1 MTPDHTPAEALATSD
16 AEAAARK
23 AKDQRSAKI
32 ERGVT
37 LFTAGIASVVAAQGM
52 YVMFSESLHMHPA
65 LQALCFAFI
74 ELMVVASAMRAR
86 RSQIDTGS
94 AGVDGIAMWV
104 LTILS
109 GVLAAS
115 HATEDVGL
123 LVLRLAAPLVAAW
136 GWERSMALERRQ
148 LTGRD
153 GGMNWRWTPR
163 RLLVKWGIADPT
175 DRTVAEVAVERRL
188 ADLALAADA
197 VRIARINGGGRPERK
212 AMQRLHRAI
221 DKATADGIALGK
233 ESVRAQLAE
242 HLEGRFSAY
251 TLPNYRPVTD
261 WARPVTDWADFRGQA
276 VRPTLDT
283 IESDPAVRAEIA
295 ALEREVERELTARAT
310 APLARGEE
318 DHAPVR
324 AAESAIDRA
333 RDSVDDGPRADGSLA
348 RGEDESRASDP
359 VDRASIARGPIARS
373 RADIDDERAGE
384 GAVSVAGEVSA
395 ARADTGV
402 ERAEV
407 GSEAESI
414 AREVE
419 VVDRAP
425 IVAQTGPEL
434 DTDRDSRADHT
445 PEEQLSNARPG
456 GEERASVARATE
468 GVDRDRRAV
477 VSIACD
483 PKPVSPIARED
494 ADRARPSRAGRARS
508 TVIEGALARAT
519 DPAPRARLG
528 GHGPF
533 DRALSRAE
541 ATVIARAVV
550 DRKLSRKSVEE
561 LTAIYEAAST
571 GATPNAIGATM
582 GLPHSTVGRA
592 LEAATKVSG
601 PRLV

>member
-1 MTPDHTPAEALATSD
+1 MTPDHTPAEAV
-16 AEAAARK
+16 ARK

-32 ERGVT
+32 ERSVT

-115 HATEDVGL
+115 HATNDVGL

-148 LTGRD
+148 LTGRA
-153 GGMNWRWTPR
+153 GGMNWRWTPQ

-197 VRIARINGGGRPERK
+197 VRIARINGGGRAERK

-261 WARPVTDWADFRGQA
+261 WADHTARAP
-276 VRPTLDT
+276 RPTLDT

-310 APLARGEE
+310 APLARGDE
-318 DHAPVR
+318 DHAPVH

-333 RDSVDDGPRADGSLA
+333 REAVAGGPRADRSLA

-359 VDRASIARGPIARS
+359 VDRASIAREPIARS
-373 RADIDDERAGE
+373 RADIGDGRAGE
-384 GAVSVAGEVSA
+384 DAVSIAGEVST
-395 ARADTGV
+395 ARADASV
-402 ERAEV
+402 ERAES

-425 IVAQTGPEL
+425 IAQTGPEL

-456 GEERASVARATE
+456 SEERASVARATE

-477 VSIACD
+477 VSIARD

-519 DPAPRARLG
+519 EPAPRARLG

-561 LTAIYEAAST
+561 LTAIYEAASA

>member
-1 MTPDHTPAEALATSD
+1 MTASFAPDPTGVQLTGAPPDGPQDKKISAERA
-16 AEAAARK
+16 
-23 AKDQRSAKI
+23 
-32 ERGVT
+32 VT
-37 LFTAGIASVVAAQGM
+37 LFTAGIASIVAAQGM

-148 LTGRD
+148 LTGRA
-153 GGMNWRWTPR
+153 GGMTLRWTPQ

-197 VRIARINGGGRPERK
+197 VRIARINGSGGRAERK

-261 WARPVTDWADFRGQA
+261 WAEFRGQA
-276 VRPTLDT
+276 ARPTLDT

-310 APLARGEE
+310 APLARGDE
-318 DHAPVR
+318 DHAPVH
-324 AAESAIDRA
+324 AAEPAIDRA
-333 RDSVDDGPRADGSLA
+333 REAVDDGPRADRSLA
-348 RGEDESRASDP
+348 RDEDESRASNP

-384 GAVSVAGEVSA
+384 DAVSIAGEVST
-395 ARADTGV
+395 ARADASV
-402 ERAEV
+402 ERAES

-425 IVAQTGPEL
+425 IAQTGPEL

-456 GEERASVARATE
+456 SEERASVARATE

-477 VSIACD
+477 VSIARD

-519 DPAPRARLG
+519 EPAPRARLG

-561 LTAIYEAAST
+561 LTAIYEAASA

>member
-1 MTPDHTPAEALATSD
+1 
-16 AEAAARK
+16 
-23 AKDQRSAKI
+23 
-32 ERGVT
+32 
-37 LFTAGIASVVAAQGM
+37 
-52 YVMFSESLHMHPA
+52 
-65 LQALCFAFI
+65 
-74 ELMVVASAMRAR
+74 
-86 RSQIDTGS
+86 
-94 AGVDGIAMWV
+94 MWV

-115 HATEDVGL
+115 HATNDVGL

-153 GGMNWRWTPR
+153 GGMNWRWTPQ

-197 VRIARINGGGRPERK
+197 VRIARINGSGGRAERK

-233 ESVRAQLAE
+233 DSVRAQLAE

-261 WARPVTDWADFRGQA
+261 WADFRGQA
-276 VRPTLDT
+276 ARPTLDT

-310 APLARGEE
+310 APLARGDE
-318 DHAPVR
+318 DHAPVQ

-333 RDSVDDGPRADGSLA
+333 REAVDDGPRADGSLA

-359 VDRASIARGPIARS
+359 VDRASIARGPIARRS
-373 RADIDDERAGE
+373 RADIVDERAGE
-384 GAVSVAGEVSA
+384 DAVSIAGEVSP
-395 ARADTGV
+395 ARADASV
-402 ERAEV
+402 ERAEI

-414 AREVE
+414 AREVA

-477 VSIACD
+477 VSIARD

-519 DPAPRARLG
+519 EPAPRARLG

-561 LTAIYEAAST
+561 LTAIYEAASA

>member
-1 MTPDHTPAEALATSD
+1 MTASFAPDPTGVQLTGAPPDGPQDKKISAERA
-16 AEAAARK
+16 
-23 AKDQRSAKI
+23 
-32 ERGVT
+32 VT
-37 LFTAGIASVVAAQGM
+37 LFTAGIASIVAAQGM

-148 LTGRD
+148 LTGRA
-153 GGMNWRWTPR
+153 GGMTLRWTPQ

-197 VRIARINGGGRPERK
+197 VRIARINGSGGRAERK

-261 WARPVTDWADFRGQA
+261 WADHTARAP
-276 VRPTLDT
+276 RPTLDT

-310 APLARGEE
+310 APLARGDE
-318 DHAPVR
+318 DHAPVH

-333 RDSVDDGPRADGSLA
+333 REAVAGGPRADRSLA

-359 VDRASIARGPIARS
+359 VDRASIAREPIARS
-373 RADIDDERAGE
+373 RADIGDGRAGE
-384 GAVSVAGEVSA
+384 DAVSIAGEVST
-395 ARADTGV
+395 ARADASV
-402 ERAEV
+402 ERAES

-425 IVAQTGPEL
+425 IAQTGPEL

-477 VSIACD
+477 VSIARD

-519 DPAPRARLG
+519 EPAPRARLG

-561 LTAIYEAAST
+561 LTAIYEAASA

>member
-1 MTPDHTPAEALATSD
+1 MTPDHTPAEAV
-16 AEAAARK
+16 ARK

-32 ERGVT
+32 ERSVT
-37 LFTAGIASVVAAQGM
+37 LFTAGIASIVAAQGM

-115 HATEDVGL
+115 HATNDVGL

-148 LTGRD
+148 LTGRA
-153 GGMNWRWTPR
+153 GGMTLRWTPQ

-197 VRIARINGGGRPERK
+197 VRIARINGSGGRAERK

-221 DKATADGIALGK
+221 DKAADDGVVLG
-233 ESVRAQLAE
+233 EDSVRDRLAE

-251 TLPNYRPVTD
+251 TLPDYRPVTD
-261 WARPVTDWADFRGQA
+261 WADHTARAP
-276 VRPTLDT
+276 RPTLDT

-310 APLARGEE
+310 APLARGDE
-318 DHAPVR
+318 DHAPVH

-333 RDSVDDGPRADGSLA
+333 REAVAG
-348 RGEDESRASDP
+348 GEDESRASDP

-373 RADIDDERAGE
+373 RADIGDGRAGE
-384 GAVSVAGEVSA
+384 DAVSIAGEVSA
-395 ARADTGV
+395 ARADASV
-402 ERAEV
+402 ERAES

-477 VSIACD
+477 VSIARD

-494 ADRARPSRAGRARS
+494 ADRARPWRAGP
-508 TVIEGALARAT
+508 ARA
-519 DPAPRARLG
+519 PL
-528 GHGPF
+528 
-533 DRALSRAE
+533 
-541 ATVIARAVV
+541 
-550 DRKLSRKSVEE
+550 
-561 LTAIYEAAST
+561 
-571 GATPNAIGATM
+571 
-582 GLPHSTVGRA
+582 
-592 LEAATKVSG
+592 
-601 PRLV
+601 

>member
-1 MTPDHTPAEALATSD
+1 MTPDHTPAEAV
-16 AEAAARK
+16 ARK

-32 ERGVT
+32 ERSVT

-115 HATEDVGL
+115 HATNDVGL

-148 LTGRD
+148 LTGRA
-153 GGMNWRWTPR
+153 GGMNWRWTPQ

-197 VRIARINGGGRPERK
+197 VRIARINGGGRAERK

-221 DKATADGIALGK
+221 DKAADDGVVLG
-233 ESVRAQLAE
+233 EDSVRDRLAE

-251 TLPNYRPVTD
+251 TLPDYRPVTD
-261 WARPVTDWADFRGQA
+261 WADHTARAP
-276 VRPTLDT
+276 RPTLDT

-310 APLARGEE
+310 APLARGDE
-318 DHAPVR
+318 DHAPVH

-333 RDSVDDGPRADGSLA
+333 REAVAGGPRADGSLA

-373 RADIDDERAGE
+373 RADIGDGRAGE
-384 GAVSVAGEVSA
+384 DAVSIAGEVSA
-395 ARADTGV
+395 ARADASV
-402 ERAEV
+402 ERAES

-477 VSIACD
+477 VSIARD

-494 ADRARPSRAGRARS
+494 APSPRPGGGGGGGARRPSPPAPPRRRRPPPPGGGRAGGGPAPS

-519 DPAPRARLG
+519 EP
-528 GHGPF
+528 
-533 DRALSRAE
+533 
-541 ATVIARAVV
+541 
-550 DRKLSRKSVEE
+550 
-561 LTAIYEAAST
+561 
-571 GATPNAIGATM
+571 
-582 GLPHSTVGRA
+582 
-592 LEAATKVSG
+592 
-601 PRLV
+601 

>member
-1 MTPDHTPAEALATSD
+1 MTPDHTPAEAV
-16 AEAAARK
+16 ARK

-32 ERGVT
+32 ERSVT

-115 HATEDVGL
+115 HATNDVGL

-148 LTGRD
+148 LTGRA
-153 GGMNWRWTPR
+153 GGMNWRWTPQ

-197 VRIARINGGGRPERK
+197 VRIARINGGGRAERK

-221 DKATADGIALGK
+221 DKAADDGVVLG
-233 ESVRAQLAE
+233 EDSVRDRLAE

-251 TLPNYRPVTD
+251 TLPDYRPVTD
-261 WARPVTDWADFRGQA
+261 WADHTARAP
-276 VRPTLDT
+276 RPTLDT

-310 APLARGEE
+310 APLARGDE
-318 DHAPVR
+318 DHAPVH

-333 RDSVDDGPRADGSLA
+333 REAVAGGPRADIGD
-348 RGEDESRASDP
+348 G
-359 VDRASIARGPIARS
+359 
-373 RADIDDERAGE
+373 RAGE
-384 GAVSVAGEVSA
+384 DAVSIAGEVSA
-395 ARADTGV
+395 ARADASV
-402 ERAEV
+402 ERAES

-477 VSIACD
+477 VSIARD

-519 DPAPRARLG
+519 EPAPRARLG

-561 LTAIYEAAST
+561 LTAIYEAASA

>member
-1 MTPDHTPAEALATSD
+1 MQLTGAPPDGPQDKKISAERA
-16 AEAAARK
+16 
-23 AKDQRSAKI
+23 
-32 ERGVT
+32 VT

-153 GGMNWRWTPR
+153 GGMNWRWTPQ

-197 VRIARINGGGRPERK
+197 VRIARINGGGRAERK

-221 DKATADGIALGK
+221 DKATADGVALGK
-233 ESVRAQLAE
+233 DSVRAQLAE

-261 WARPVTDWADFRGQA
+261 WADFRGQA
-276 VRPTLDT
+276 ARPTLDT

-310 APLARGEE
+310 APLARGDE
-318 DHAPVR
+318 DHAPVH

-333 RDSVDDGPRADGSLA
+333 RDAVDDGPRADGSLA

-359 VDRASIARGPIARS
+359 VDRASIAHEPIARS
-373 RADIDDERAGE
+373 RADIGDERAGE
-384 GAVSVAGEVSA
+384 DAVSIAGEVEVSA
-395 ARADTGV
+395 ARADASV

-425 IVAQTGPEL
+425 IAAQTGPEL
-434 DTDRDSRADHT
+434 DTDRDSRADHS
-445 PEEQLSNARPG
+445 PVEQLSNARPG
-456 GEERASVARATE
+456 GEERAAVARAIE

-477 VSIACD
+477 VSIARD

-494 ADRARPSRAGRARS
+494 ADRALSSRAGRARS

-519 DPAPRARLG
+519 EPAPRARLG

-541 ATVIARAVV
+541 ATVIARAVI

-561 LTAIYEAAST
+561 LTAIYEAASA

>member
-1 MTPDHTPAEALATSD
+1 MTPDHTPAEAV
-16 AEAAARK
+16 ARK

-32 ERGVT
+32 ERSVT

-115 HATEDVGL
+115 HATNDVGL

-148 LTGRD
+148 LTGRA
-153 GGMNWRWTPR
+153 GGMNWRWTPQ

-197 VRIARINGGGRPERK
+197 VRIARINGSGGRAERK

-251 TLPNYRPVTD
+251 TLPDYRPVTD
-261 WARPVTDWADFRGQA
+261 WAEFRGQA
-276 VRPTLDT
+276 ARPTLDT

-310 APLARGEE
+310 APLARGDE
-318 DHAPVR
+318 DHAPVH
-324 AAESAIDRA
+324 AAEPAIDRA
-333 RDSVDDGPRADGSLA
+333 RAAVAGGPRADRSLA
-348 RGEDESRASDP
+348 RDEDESRASNP

-384 GAVSVAGEVSA
+384 DAVSIAGEVST
-395 ARADTGV
+395 ARADASV
-402 ERAEV
+402 ERAES

-477 VSIACD
+477 VSIARD

-519 DPAPRARLG
+519 EPAPRARLG

-561 LTAIYEAAST
+561 LTAIYEAASA

>member
-1 MTPDHTPAEALATSD
+1 MTPDHTPAEAV
-16 AEAAARK
+16 ARK

-32 ERGVT
+32 ERSVT

-115 HATEDVGL
+115 HATNDVGL

-148 LTGRD
+148 LTGRA
-153 GGMNWRWTPR
+153 GGMNWRWTPQ

-197 VRIARINGGGRPERK
+197 VRIARINGGGRAERK

-221 DKATADGIALGK
+221 DKAADDGVVLG
-233 ESVRAQLAE
+233 EDSVRDRLAE

-251 TLPNYRPVTD
+251 TLPDYRPVTD
-261 WARPVTDWADFRGQA
+261 WADHTARAP
-276 VRPTLDT
+276 RPTLDT

-310 APLARGEE
+310 APLARGDE
-318 DHAPVR
+318 DHAPVH

-333 RDSVDDGPRADGSLA
+333 REAVAGGPRADGSLA

-373 RADIDDERAGE
+373 RADIGDGRAGE
-384 GAVSVAGEVSA
+384 DAVSIAGEVSA
-395 ARADTGV
+395 ARADASV
-402 ERAEV
+402 ERAES

-477 VSIACD
+477 VSMPRGAE
-483 PKPVSPIARED
+483 PVTP
-494 ADRARPSRAGRARS
+494 
-508 TVIEGALARAT
+508 GAPP
-519 DPAPRARLG
+519 DPASPAPG
-528 GHGPF
+528 GGGGGPGAGAA
-533 DRALSRAE
+533 ALCAGCV
-541 ATVIARAVV
+541 AWFAG
-550 DRKLSRKSVEE
+550 
-561 LTAIYEAAST
+561 
-571 GATPNAIGATM
+571 GATPGVTWTTAI
-582 GLPHSTVGRA
+582 STAGSRR
-592 LEAATKVSG
+592 S
-601 PRLV
+601 

>member
-1 MTPDHTPAEALATSD
+1 MTPDHTPAEAV
-16 AEAAARK
+16 ARK

-32 ERGVT
+32 ERSVT

-115 HATEDVGL
+115 HATNDVGL

-148 LTGRD
+148 LTGRA
-153 GGMNWRWTPR
+153 GGMTLRWTPQ

-197 VRIARINGGGRPERK
+197 VRIARINGSGGRAERK

-261 WARPVTDWADFRGQA
+261 WAEFRGQA
-276 VRPTLDT
+276 ARPTLDT

-310 APLARGEE
+310 APLARGDE
-318 DHAPVR
+318 DHAPVH
-324 AAESAIDRA
+324 AAEPAIDRA
-333 RDSVDDGPRADGSLA
+333 REAVDDGPRADRSLA

-373 RADIDDERAGE
+373 RADIDDERAE
-384 GAVSVAGEVSA
+384 S
-395 ARADTGV
+395 
-402 ERAEV
+402 

-445 PEEQLSNARPG
+445 PEEQLWPARPG

-477 VSIACD
+477 VSIARD

-519 DPAPRARLG
+519 EPAPRARLG

-561 LTAIYEAAST
+561 LTAIYEAASA

>member
-1 MTPDHTPAEALATSD
+1 MTSDHTPAEAV
-16 AEAAARK
+16 ARK

-32 ERGVT
+32 ERSVT

-115 HATEDVGL
+115 HATNDVGL

-148 LTGRD
+148 LTGRA
-153 GGMNWRWTPR
+153 GGMNWRWTPQ

-197 VRIARINGGGRPERK
+197 VRIARINGGGRAERK

-221 DKATADGIALGK
+221 DKAADDGVVLG
-233 ESVRAQLAE
+233 EDSVRDRLAE

-251 TLPNYRPVTD
+251 TLPDYRPVTD
-261 WARPVTDWADFRGQA
+261 WADHTARAP
-276 VRPTLDT
+276 RPTLDT

-310 APLARGEE
+310 APLACGDE
-318 DHAPVR
+318 DHAPVH

-333 RDSVDDGPRADGSLA
+333 REAVAGGPRADGSLA

-373 RADIDDERAGE
+373 RADIGDGRAGE
-384 GAVSVAGEVSA
+384 DAVSIAGEVSA
-395 ARADTGV
+395 ARADASV
-402 ERAEV
+402 ERAES

-456 GEERASVARATE
+456 GGERASDARATE

-477 VSIACD
+477 VSIARD

-519 DPAPRARLG
+519 EPAPRARLG

-561 LTAIYEAAST
+561 LTAIYEAASA

>member
-1 MTPDHTPAEALATSD
+1 MTPDHTPAEAV
-16 AEAAARK
+16 ARK

-32 ERGVT
+32 ERSVT
-37 LFTAGIASVVAAQGM
+37 LFTAGIASIVAAQGM

-115 HATEDVGL
+115 HATNDVGL

-148 LTGRD
+148 LTGRA
-153 GGMNWRWTPR
+153 GGMTLRWTPQ

-197 VRIARINGGGRPERK
+197 VRIARINGSGGRAERK

-221 DKATADGIALGK
+221 DKAADDGVVLG
-233 ESVRAQLAE
+233 EDSVRDRLAE

-251 TLPNYRPVTD
+251 TLPDYRPVTD
-261 WARPVTDWADFRGQA
+261 WADHTARAP
-276 VRPTLDT
+276 RPTLDT

-310 APLARGEE
+310 APLARGDE
-318 DHAPVR
+318 DHAPVH

-333 RDSVDDGPRADGSLA
+333 REAVAG
-348 RGEDESRASDP
+348 GEDESRASDP

-373 RADIDDERAGE
+373 RADIGDGRAGE
-384 GAVSVAGEVSA
+384 DAVSIAGEVSA
-395 ARADTGV
+395 ARADASV
-402 ERAEV
+402 ERAES

-477 VSIACD
+477 VSIARD

-519 DPAPRARLG
+519 EPAPRARLG

-561 LTAIYEAAST
+561 LTAIYEAASA

>member
-1 MTPDHTPAEALATSD
+1 MTPDHTPAEAV
-16 AEAAARK
+16 ARK

-32 ERGVT
+32 ERSVT

-115 HATEDVGL
+115 HATNDVGL

-148 LTGRD
+148 LTGRA
-153 GGMNWRWTPR
+153 GGMNWRWTPQ

-197 VRIARINGGGRPERK
+197 VRIARINGGGRAERK

-221 DKATADGIALGK
+221 DKAADDGVVLG
-233 ESVRAQLAE
+233 EDSVRDRLAE

-251 TLPNYRPVTD
+251 TLPDYRPVTD
-261 WARPVTDWADFRGQA
+261 WADHTARAP
-276 VRPTLDT
+276 RPTLDT

-310 APLARGEE
+310 APLARGDE
-318 DHAPVR
+318 DHAPVH

-333 RDSVDDGPRADGSLA
+333 REAVAGGPRADGSLA

-373 RADIDDERAGE
+373 RADIGDGRAGE
-384 GAVSVAGEVSA
+384 DAVSIAGEVSA
-395 ARADTGV
+395 ARADASV
-402 ERAEV
+402 ERAES

-477 VSIACD
+477 VSIARD

-519 DPAPRARLG
+519 EPAPRARLG

-561 LTAIYEAAST
+561 LTAIYEAASA